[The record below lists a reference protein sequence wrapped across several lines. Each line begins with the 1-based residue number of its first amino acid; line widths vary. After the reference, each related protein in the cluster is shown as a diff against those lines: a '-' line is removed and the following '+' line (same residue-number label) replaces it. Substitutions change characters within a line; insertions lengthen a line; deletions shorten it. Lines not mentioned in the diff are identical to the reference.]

1 MPFILVFEKP
11 YGFDGNTFKPFRI
24 ELEGTDKRLEI
35 KEFELV
41 GDDTGVMIDTEL
53 RVIRGFY
60 REKGTTENKIIYT
73 SNIYDR
79 YIEEGDYF
87 YIPVGEQILVKT
99 ATKTSSIPNSVRPE
113 VWYEYRYF

>member
-1 MPFILVFEKP
+1 MPMPFTLVYEKP
-11 YGFDGNTFKPFRI
+11 YGFEENHFEGVELSLGDNNLKIKPFDLI
-24 ELEGTDKRLEI
+24 
-35 KEFELV
+35 
-41 GDDTGVMIDTEL
+41 GDDTGIMVDMEL

-60 REKGTTENKIIYT
+60 REKGTTEDKIIYT

-87 YIPVGEQILVKT
+87 YIPIGKQTL
-99 ATKTSSIPNSVRPE
+99 TKTKSARPE